1 MPILCRQTSLPAQL
15 SHYQSTEPTTVLE
28 SGQECQ
34 SPEQT
39 IAGSITSELS
49 GSALTAA
56 MSGRV
61 KLHSVR
67 GKTADFLDVAT
78 KLLEGEKSTP
88 HLKQHSISCCMNG
101 TMSAMLQMAFIPAPP
116 PLAAK
121 SWCIGCATTAPRDS
135 CTGINCVLLIG
146 AGKRTTGCPYC
157 AGHQVCKCN
166 SLQTHYPM
174 IASEWNSAK
183 NDLTPAQVTSTSDQ
197 VVWWQ
202 NCVRGSWAQKINQRT
217 NPRVNPR

>member
-39 IAGSITSELS
+39 IASSITSELS

-116 PLAAK
+116 LLAAK

-135 CTGINCVLLIG
+135 CTGINCVLLIVLASAPQG
-146 AGKRTTGCPYC
+146 VHSVLVIKYANATL
-157 AGHQVCKCN
+157 CK
-166 SLQTHYPM
+166 L
-174 IASEWNSAK
+174 I
-183 NDLTPAQVTSTSDQ
+183 TP
-197 VVWWQ
+197 
-202 NCVRGSWAQKINQRT
+202 
-217 NPRVNPR
+217 